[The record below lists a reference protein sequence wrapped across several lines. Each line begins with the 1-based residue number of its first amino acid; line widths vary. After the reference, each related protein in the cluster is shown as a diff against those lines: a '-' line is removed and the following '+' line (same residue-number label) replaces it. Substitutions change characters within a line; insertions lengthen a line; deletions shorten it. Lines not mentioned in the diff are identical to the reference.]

1 MKNCNRLLLTLWCLG
16 LMALISG
23 SAQAQNNSKYQIF
36 DFLDFDVKL
45 LTEYKINPENIDY
58 LKSSIAKELKAR
70 GLQQGENPDLAVN
83 IGVVIEEEVQT
94 RETDYRDIRYMGQR
108 NYHWEV
114 EEVVVG
120 VYKVGTIS
128 VEMVDT
134 EADNAVWEKS
144 SSNVLRKQKNAR
156 KRIDK
161 GVARIFKKFDVNK
174 LGL

>member
-1 MKNCNRLLLTLWCLG
+1 
-16 LMALISG
+16 
-23 SAQAQNNSKYQIF
+23 
-36 DFLDFDVKL
+36 
-45 LTEYKINPENIDY
+45 
-58 LKSSIAKELKAR
+58 
-70 GLQQGENPDLAVN
+70 
-83 IGVVIEEEVQT
+83 
-94 RETDYRDIRYMGQR
+94 MGQR

-134 EADNAVWEKS
+134 EADNAVWEES

-174 LGL
+174 LGS

>member
-1 MKNCNRLLLTLWCLG
+1 MKNYIRLLPALLCLG
-16 LMALISG
+16 YMSMISG
-23 SAQAQNNSKYQIF
+23 SAQAQNNSKYQTF
-36 DFLDFDVKL
+36 
-45 LTEYKINPENIDY
+45 
-58 LKSSIAKELKAR
+58 ELESR

-134 EADNAVWEKS
+134 EADNAVWEES

>member
-16 LMALISG
+16 LMAMING
-23 SAQAQNNSKYQIF
+23 SALAQNNSKYKTF

-45 LTEYKINPENIDY
+45 LTEYKVNPDNVDY
-58 LKSSIAKELKAR
+58 LKSVIAKELESR
-70 GLQQGENPDLAVN
+70 GLQQGENPDLAIN

-120 VYKVGTIS
+120 IYKVGTVSI
-128 VEMVDT
+128 EMIDT
-134 EADNAVWEKS
+134 KTDNAVWEES
-144 SSNVLRKQKNAR
+144 SSNVLRKQKNVR

-161 GVARIFKKFDVNK
+161 GVARIFKKFEVNK
-174 LGL
+174 L